1 MIDTKIAK
9 SHRHLV
15 CYTFLM
21 ALALVSFSFLLQGN
35 IGLNLAD
42 EGFLWYGTI
51 QTADG
56 KIPIL
61 DFRSKDPGR
70 YYWTAG
76 WSLIFGQG
84 IMDLRLSVALFQ
96 VIGLTLGLLAARRV
110 ITNWW
115 ILGLLGLLLLACMH
129 PWWKLFDSCV
139 AMAAVYIAIYLI
151 ELPIFHRYF
160 FSGVFVGLAAFFG
173 RNHGLYIFLAFFSLI
188 FFIWFRQK
196 QGNLF
201 KLYILWLL
209 GIVVGYIP
217 MLFMMI
223 FIPGMFETYLFG
235 NVLRH
240 FKNGFTAGSLPLP
253 ISWPWTIDYIQLD
266 LLAKAEYFFYSLFSL
281 LLPIFYISTI
291 TLLVL
296 SRSGDLRRHSLL
308 IASSFVGI
316 FYMHHAFDRA
326 DLPHLAHSIHPFLLG
341 FVALLYTS
349 FLRNNKFLKISLAIL
364 IFASTVFAV
373 VIPSNPYIEKLRF
386 KDTFI
391 PYNITGDQLWLPK
404 DLAAYIETIKQ
415 LVAKHVTPDESLFI
429 APHSPG
435 LYPILQRRAPVHNT
449 YMLIPTTEDKQKKII
464 KDLKKHKVNW
474 VILSDFALDGR
485 DDLRFRHTHPLVWQY
500 LMTYFE
506 PIDTQQL
513 PSSEQFLRRK
523 IPL

>member
-129 PWWKLFDSCV
+129 PWGKLFDSCV

-291 TLLVL
+291 TWLVL
-296 SRSGDLRRHSLL
+296 SRSSDLRSHSLL
-308 IASSFVGI
+308 IASSFVGV

-326 DLPHLAHSIHPFLLG
+326 DLAHLDESIHPFLLG
-341 FVALLYTS
+341 FVAFLYT
-349 FLRNNKFLKISLAIL
+349 LILVNHKGLVVSLAVL
-364 IFASTVFAV
+364 IFMGTVFAMI
-373 VIPSNPYIEKLRF
+373 IPANPYVRKVRAENP
-386 KDTFI
+386 FI
-391 PYNITGDQLWLPK
+391 PYSITGNQLWLPK
-404 DLAAYIETIKQ
+404 EQAAYIETIKH
-415 LVAKHVTPDESLFI
+415 LVAQYVPQDEGLFI
-429 APHSPG
+429 APHFPA
-435 LYPILQRRAPVHNT
+435 LYPILNRKAPV
-449 YMLIPTTEDKQKKII
+449 YDP
-464 KDLKKHKVNW
+464 W
-474 VILSDFALDGR
+474 P
-485 DDLRFRHTHPLVWQY
+485 LRPR
-500 LMTYFE
+500 
-506 PIDTQQL
+506 
-513 PSSEQFLRRK
+513 S
-523 IPL
+523 